1 MLNFEFAYRNKHLGS
16 GICEISYKMDNLCFI
31 KNCTKLSSVLLLCL
45 VWIFMKQTLV
55 AQIWNT
61 KTLLKEAL
69 KSLKSDIIKPLHMKK
84 HPKNYLVF
92 KNGQAKGGLI
102 AEILTV
108 LFIGSE
114 FWQLGFTRCF
124 FMGTETLG
132 CGGSRGR

>member
-1 MLNFEFAYRNKHLGS
+1 M
-16 GICEISYKMDNLCFI
+16 
-31 KNCTKLSSVLLLCL
+31 
-45 VWIFMKQTLV
+45 IFFLKQTLV

-61 KTLLKEAL
+61 SLLEKEL

-114 FWQLGFTRCF
+114 FWQLGFTQCS
-124 FMGTETLG
+124 FMGTEYSKTLG
-132 CGGSRGR
+132 CRGSRGR